1 VVVKY
6 IQKLSLTTEFKIM
19 PIAFVI
25 VALLIYFL
33 PSFVAHRKQN
43 ANAILILNLF
53 LGWTLLGW
61 VAALVWA
68 LTSEQK
74 SAATVQPPHSTAD
87 EISKLADLKSKGIIT
102 EAEFEAKKKKLLT

>member
-1 VVVKY
+1 MAIVF
-6 IQKLSLTTEFKIM
+6 I
-19 PIAFVI
+19 I

-33 PSFVAHRKQN
+33 PSFVASKKQN
-43 ANAILILNLF
+43 ANAIFILNLF

>member
-1 VVVKY
+1 MAIVF
-6 IQKLSLTTEFKIM
+6 I
-19 PIAFVI
+19 I

-33 PSFVAHRKQN
+33 PSFVASKKQN
-43 ANAILILNLF
+43 ANAIFILNLL

-74 SAATVQPPHSTAD
+74 SAGTVLPPQSNAD
-87 EISKLADLKSKGIIT
+87 EISKLADLKSRGIIS
-102 EAEFEAKKKKLLT
+102 EAEFESKKKKLLA

>member
-1 VVVKY
+1 MDFV
-6 IQKLSLTTEFKIM
+6 
-19 PIAFVI
+19 FVI

-33 PSFVAHRKQN
+33 PSLVGHKKKN
-43 ANAILILNLF
+43 ASAIFILNLF

-61 VAALVWA
+61 IAALVWA
-68 LTSEQK
+68 LTNEEK
-74 SAATVQPPHSTAD
+74 SAGTAQSPHSSAD

>member
-1 VVVKY
+1 
-6 IQKLSLTTEFKIM
+6 M
-19 PIAFVI
+19 PMLFSY
-25 VALLIYFL
+25 LIFFL
-33 PSFVAHRKQN
+33 AE
-43 ANAILILNLF
+43 
-53 LGWTLLGW
+53 LLGW

-74 SAATVQPPHSTAD
+74 SAATVQPPHSSAD